1 MSWYVEDF
9 PTLDNFILEMLKIGT
24 PIEASIVGVFDPK
37 GKGRGSRQEMDLPLH
52 RDGEYSKDLADA
64 QGGHYV
70 DTPGGVDIVALYCI
84 REGDENCETLI
95 KPDDSDEVIPIMLK
109 RGQALVF
116 DNRRV
121 LHGRRGAVGSR
132 ILMRIWLRRKPI

>member
-1 MSWYVEDF
+1 MSWYVESF
-9 PTLDNFILEMLKIGT
+9 PSLDNFILEMLKIGT
-24 PIEASIVGVFDPK
+24 PIETSVVGVFDPK

-52 RDGEYSKDLADA
+52 RDGEYSKDLAEA

-70 DTPGGVDIVALYCI
+70 DVPGGVDIVGLYCI
-84 REGDENCETLI
+84 QEGSGKCETLI
-95 KPDDSDEVIPIMLK
+95 KHDDNEVVPITLK

-121 LHGRRGAVGSR
+121 LHGRRGSVGNR
-132 ILMRIWLRRKPI
+132 ILLRIWLKRKSE